1 MTEVGLIWAKGAR
14 GAGRP
19 ANSSSRGLF
28 AIHRDCYA
36 PYVDLHKN
44 PEVRAS
50 DAERDRVVDQLREA
64 VAEGRLT
71 PEEHAERVEGV
82 LAARTVGELEVFVRD
97 LPRGR
102 DPHSASPA
110 AAPLDLESLPV
121 AGENVAAVFSAAS
134 RTGRWRAGRR
144 VNAYAIFGSV
154 EIDLSEAVFEHQQV
168 TVKAVSVFG
177 SVEVYV
183 PENVTLRG
191 TGGGVLGNFEVDA
204 ADAEDPNA
212 PVVYVDGWA
221 VLGSVEASPRR
232 GSLVADILDRVHRHV
247 DRSLRRSAGGGRPA
261 GRHLGGGHSG
271 GGHLK
276 GESREL

>member
-1 MTEVGLIWAKGAR
+1 M
-14 GAGRP
+14 
-19 ANSSSRGLF
+19 
-28 AIHRDCYA
+28 
-36 PYVDLHKN
+36 DLHKN

-247 DRSLRRSAGGGRPA
+247 DRSLRRRAGGGRPT

>member
-1 MTEVGLIWAKGAR
+1 
-14 GAGRP
+14 
-19 ANSSSRGLF
+19 
-28 AIHRDCYA
+28 
-36 PYVDLHKN
+36 VDLHKN

-82 LAARTVGELEVFVRD
+82 LAARTVGELEVFTRD
-97 LPRGR
+97 LPNERGAYST
-102 DPHSASPA
+102 PST
-110 AAPLDLESLPV
+110 AAPLDLDSLPV
-121 AGENVAAVFSAAS
+121 AGENVTAVFSASS
-134 RTGRWRAGRR
+134 RSGRWRAGRR
-144 VNAYAIFGSV
+144 INAYAIFGSV

-191 TGGGVLGNFEVDA
+191 TGGGVLGNFEVDS

-232 GSLVADILDRVHRHV
+232 GNLVADILYRVHRRV
-247 DRSLRRSAGGGRPA
+247 DRSLRKHGGGGRL
-261 GRHLGGGHSG
+261 GGGHLGGGHLGSDP
-271 GGHLK
+271 HLGSK
-276 GESREL
+276 TREL

>member
-1 MTEVGLIWAKGAR
+1 MIS
-14 GAGRP
+14 P
-19 ANSSSRGLF
+19 SRGVV

-44 PEVRAS
+44 PELRAS

-71 PEEHAERVEGV
+71 PEEHGERVEGV
-82 LAARTVGELEVFVRD
+82 LAARTVGELEAFVRD
-97 LPRGR
+97 LPAGRGS
-102 DPHSASPA
+102 HSASASPT
-110 AAPLDLESLPV
+110 PLDLETLPV
-121 AGENVAAVFSAAS
+121 AGENVAAIFSAAS

-144 VNAYAIFGSV
+144 INAYAIFGSV

-191 TGGGVLGNFEVDA
+191 TGGGVLGSFEVDA
-204 ADAEDPNA
+204 ADAEDSNA

-221 VLGSVEASPRR
+221 VLGSVEAQPRR
-232 GSLVADILDRVHRHV
+232 GSRVADILDRVHRRV
-247 DRSLRRSAGGGRPA
+247 DRSLRKHLGGGYA
-261 GRHLGGGHSG
+261 GSRHLGSGPSGGHSG
-271 GGHLK
+271 GPSGGPSDGGHL
-276 GESREL
+276 GSPSREL